1 MRNEERL
8 TRTLLR
14 LEKKRPGEELEELD
28 VVLKDPRLPDITFD
42 RKSSSTTSDDMS
54 SKFRMLWIISKHK
67 EMLESNGLI
76 KSIIPI
82 YKDKFKSDKSA
93 LEQYVWVKEG
103 SINVFGKESNLKHST
118 ALKKIDWQSTL
129 KTFLKSI
136 TSKGLELSM
145 VGDSEVELD
154 IKKYTP
160 YKATE
165 DEEEREPRHGT
176 KTGLDED
183 MDRNLDIPDSEA
195 KKMLYEYYKSL
206 FDNKIVIPFRLKP
219 VVESKSGEKPHDTFY
234 FSDPSEDRYFN
245 IRDKNHKT
253 VSGKVWTELMKRMC
267 WIDTFYALLSGL
279 EDVHR
284 TASNIKAPTTEA
296 EDKMIKNVNDN
307 FRIIREVI
315 SNNAVDIK
323 QQSEETYDDSELAL
337 IELHDE
343 AESAYLKYAE
353 AEKQLEIIRKR
364 IKETESSKRTKSALK
379 SERSALRAASAAV
392 LATKTIYNTKYKKYS
407 NLVNELDEEEQR
419 ERAADEFTKR
429 GNAGMGRGVSLKG
442 RGLRGAGVAPLEG
455 VVRRG
460 RTYNLNEIQGLATPS
475 AYVYRQLGSKYIRLP
490 DLDDNTLVIVQ
501 PNRRKCGPKKEISD
515 GVQAMLKDLVYNK
528 NISQAAYDKLSI
540 EDQKLF
546 KEVLAITHLQYNF
559 IEKLEDP
566 MTALKMEY
574 EKLKGELMLGNDN
587 QSIIKQLK
595 LVTVDMYSNKLISD
609 AEFKDIITRLL

>member
-1 MRNEERL
+1 M
-8 TRTLLR
+8 
-14 LEKKRPGEELEELD
+14 
-28 VVLKDPRLPDITFD
+28 
-42 RKSSSTTSDDMS
+42 
-54 SKFRMLWIISKHK
+54 
-67 EMLESNGLI
+67 
-76 KSIIPI
+76 
-82 YKDKFKSDKSA
+82 
-93 LEQYVWVKEG
+93 
-103 SINVFGKESNLKHST
+103 
-118 ALKKIDWQSTL
+118 
-129 KTFLKSI
+129 
-136 TSKGLELSM
+136 
-145 VGDSEVELD
+145 
-154 IKKYTP
+154 
-160 YKATE
+160 
-165 DEEEREPRHGT
+165 
-176 KTGLDED
+176 
-183 MDRNLDIPDSEA
+183 
-195 KKMLYEYYKSL
+195 
-206 FDNKIVIPFRLKP
+206 
-219 VVESKSGEKPHDTFY
+219 
-234 FSDPSEDRYFN
+234 
-245 IRDKNHKT
+245 
-253 VSGKVWTELMKRMC
+253 
-267 WIDTFYALLSGL
+267 
-279 EDVHR
+279 
-284 TASNIKAPTTEA
+284 
-296 EDKMIKNVNDN
+296 
-307 FRIIREVI
+307 
-315 SNNAVDIK
+315 
-323 QQSEETYDDSELAL
+323 
-337 IELHDE
+337 
-343 AESAYLKYAE
+343 
-353 AEKQLEIIRKR
+353 
-364 IKETESSKRTKSALK
+364 
-379 SERSALRAASAAV
+379 
-392 LATKTIYNTKYKKYS
+392 IYNTKYKKYS